1 MDLKTKI
8 AREKECIND
17 LVKSVKIHTQEGDYE
32 LAEKRGQDVIK
43 SIQHIK
49 SLKRKVDEEFF
60 GAEEGEEIANSNYWW
75 VLAYILAGLFSLF
88 IALNAYVQTQ

>member
-60 GAEEGEEIANSNYWW
+60 GADEGEKVHFSDYGW
-75 VLAYILAGLFSLF
+75 VLAYILVGMAGLY
-88 IALNAYVQTQ
+88 IALKAYVQMH